1 MAEGVRGAHKFFW
14 NLVDNWKKNTDAE
27 LNLSSTNGHLMVK
40 YSVNLGVWVPPT
52 QKPPSD
58 KASRGHQ
65 GPRKGVGPSRQ
76 RRRERRAADRA
87 AGSSEP
93 VKATPEEVATES
105 TD

>member
-1 MAEGVRGAHKFFW
+1 M
-14 NLVDNWKKNTDAE
+14 DNWKKNTDAE

-93 VKATPEEVATES
+93 VKATSEEVATES